1 MASGVIA
8 SFFVRHA
15 VSKKKVYFGHVLKAI
30 FAIPIDHS
38 TAMLLIVGP
47 AGPLHVVTYMIRH
60 GMAL

>member
-30 FAIPIDHS
+30 FDIRIAHL

-47 AGPLHVVTYMIRH
+47 EGPLHVVTYMIRD
-60 GMAL
+60 GMSL